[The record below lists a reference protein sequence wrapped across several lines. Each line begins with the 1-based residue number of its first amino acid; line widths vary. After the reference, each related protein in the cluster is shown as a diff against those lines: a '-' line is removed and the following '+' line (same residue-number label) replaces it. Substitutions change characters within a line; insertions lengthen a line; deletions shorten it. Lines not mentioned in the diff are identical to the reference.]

1 MSELSKLLESKLP
14 VANPANLANP
24 HPEISNFSNFSRGAM
39 PKTHFDRQ
47 SVQSVD
53 ALRGKLL
60 RERRDELRQAAGDD
74 WAEHSVPAKIIGF
87 ADSLAIKQIRE
98 GGIVP
103 DHYTAITEC
112 KYCGPVPIFP
122 GCPPKIRSC
131 PWCLNRVKGLPSP
144 KPNLLRTT
152 HNNAV

>member
-24 HPEISNFSNFSRGAM
+24 HPEISNFSNFSRGAR

-60 RERRDELRQAAGDD
+60 RERRSELRRAAGDD
-74 WAEHSVPAKIIGF
+74 WEVLYAPAKIIGF
-87 ADSLAIKQIRE
+87 ADSLATEQIRE
-98 GGIVP
+98 GGSVP
-103 DHYTAITEC
+103 DHYTGITKC
-112 KYCGPVPIFP
+112 KRCGPVPIFP
-122 GCPPKIRSC
+122 RCPPQVNGC
-131 PWCLNRVKGLPSP
+131 PWCFNRIKALPMPMRRDAARGVK
-144 KPNLLRTT
+144 
-152 HNNAV
+152 